1 MRNRMQDLD
10 FEQTVAFDSVKDFEF
25 TRKAAQKFR
34 QVVSLDSFED
44 EDADVIFHYLYK
56 EMELV
61 SFGDYLKRY
70 VYERAELEEPF
81 SQVPQEVYREIV
93 VESFK
98 ETYTPKS
105 MSPTSAKLS
114 SLVNNWLTQASVK
127 RETVFLLGFGLRMST
142 EDVSDFLTRVLREQD
157 FDFHNPEEVIYWY
170 CYRNHLGYYKAEE
183 YKETYKQMTP
193 VEKKTGEIVYGT
205 GLCLDSEEKL
215 LEYLAFLKGR
225 HDDPKSEKSQAFQEF
240 MILPVGAENF
250 KESIRMGTEVF
261 HSLKEILTKKG
272 FAVTVGDEG
281 GFAPDV
287 ADAFEVFELLM
298 EAVITAGYKPGEDIY
313 FAMDAAA
320 SELYNTES
328 GLYEFPREYATRQSK
343 VHENVDMKQQ
353 KMTYDL
359 LDTNNEMLAIKRDSK
374 QLVDYYS
381 KIIDKFPVIS
391 IEDPLNEEDWDGW
404 RDITDKLG
412 NRVQLVGRVCV
423 CE

>member
-1 MRNRMQDLD
+1 M
-10 FEQTVAFDSVKDFEF
+10 
-25 TRKAAQKFR
+25 
-34 QVVSLDSFED
+34 
-44 EDADVIFHYLYK
+44 
-56 EMELV
+56 
-61 SFGDYLKRY
+61 
-70 VYERAELEEPF
+70 YERAELEEPF

-240 MILPVGAENF
+240 MV
-250 KESIRMGTEVF
+250 
-261 HSLKEILTKKG
+261 
-272 FAVTVGDEG
+272 
-281 GFAPDV
+281 
-287 ADAFEVFELLM
+287 LL
-298 EAVITAGYKPGEDIY
+298 ERAK
-313 FAMDAAA
+313 
-320 SELYNTES
+320 
-328 GLYEFPREYATRQSK
+328 
-343 VHENVDMKQQ
+343 
-353 KMTYDL
+353 
-359 LDTNNEMLAIKRDSK
+359 
-374 QLVDYYS
+374 
-381 KIIDKFPVIS
+381 KIIAAMYQEDEEENGGKKIWKPENISASDLEKVICSGIPINKMGNLKKMSASILAKHFSQKRFSRQRINNILNHKFPVERFDLITLEFFVIS
-391 IEDPLNEEDWDGW
+391 QEMAEDDPYTRYRHFLEEIQEILARCEMSEIYIVNPYECFLLMCLLTDCPLAVFSEIWEKSYEEGEE
-404 RDITDKLG
+404 K
-412 NRVQLVGRVCV
+412 N
-423 CE
+423 

>member
-225 HDDPKSEKSQAFQEF
+225 HDDPKSEKMRKKTVAKRSGSLRISVLRIWKRLSAAGSLLIKWEISKRCPHPFWQ
-240 MILPVGAENF
+240 
-250 KESIRMGTEVF
+250 SISAR
-261 HSLKEILTKKG
+261 S
-272 FAVTVGDEG
+272 AS
-281 GFAPDV
+281 
-287 ADAFEVFELLM
+287 
-298 EAVITAGYKPGEDIY
+298 
-313 FAMDAAA
+313 AARG
-320 SELYNTES
+320 ST
-328 GLYEFPREYATRQSK
+328 
-343 VHENVDMKQQ
+343 
-353 KMTYDL
+353 
-359 LDTNNEMLAIKRDSK
+359 
-374 QLVDYYS
+374 
-381 KIIDKFPVIS
+381 IS
-391 IEDPLNEEDWDGW
+391 
-404 RDITDKLG
+404 
-412 NRVQLVGRVCV
+412 
-423 CE
+423 

>member
-170 CYRNHLGYYKAEE
+170 CYSTQQGYHKAEE
-183 YKETYKQMTP
+183 L
-193 VEKKTGEIVYGT
+193 KKNMRY
-205 GLCLDSEEKL
+205 SL
-215 LEYLAFLKGR
+215 LWKW
-225 HDDPKSEKSQAFQEF
+225 K
-240 MILPVGAENF
+240 ILRFYTEATCAL
-250 KESIRMGTEVF
+250 IRRR
-261 HSLKEILTKKG
+261 
-272 FAVTVGDEG
+272 
-281 GFAPDV
+281 
-287 ADAFEVFELLM
+287 
-298 EAVITAGYKPGEDIY
+298 
-313 FAMDAAA
+313 
-320 SELYNTES
+320 N
-328 GLYEFPREYATRQSK
+328 
-343 VHENVDMKQQ
+343 
-353 KMTYDL
+353 
-359 LDTNNEMLAIKRDSK
+359 
-374 QLVDYYS
+374 
-381 KIIDKFPVIS
+381 
-391 IEDPLNEEDWDGW
+391 
-404 RDITDKLG
+404 
-412 NRVQLVGRVCV
+412 
-423 CE
+423 

>member
-25 TRKAAQKFR
+25 TKKAAQKFR
-34 QVVSLDSFED
+34 QIVSLDSFED

-81 SQVPQEVYREIV
+81 SQVPQEVYKEIV

-170 CYRNHLGYYKAEE
+170 CYKNHLGYYKAEE
-183 YKETYKQMTP
+183 YKEIYKNHLAP
-193 VEKKTGEIVYGT
+193 VEKKAGEVVYGT

-215 LEYLAFLKGR
+215 LEYK
-225 HDDPKSEKSQAFQEF
+225 
-240 MILPVGAENF
+240 
-250 KESIRMGTEVF
+250 
-261 HSLKEILTKKG
+261 
-272 FAVTVGDEG
+272 
-281 GFAPDV
+281 
-287 ADAFEVFELLM
+287 
-298 EAVITAGYKPGEDIY
+298 Y
-313 FAMDAAA
+313 
-320 SELYNTES
+320 
-328 GLYEFPREYATRQSK
+328 
-343 VHENVDMKQQ
+343 
-353 KMTYDL
+353 
-359 LDTNNEMLAIKRDSK
+359 
-374 QLVDYYS
+374 
-381 KIIDKFPVIS
+381 
-391 IEDPLNEEDWDGW
+391 
-404 RDITDKLG
+404 
-412 NRVQLVGRVCV
+412 
-423 CE
+423 

>member
-1 MRNRMQDLD
+1 MQDLD

-142 EDVSDFLTRVLREQD
+142 EDVSDFQ
-157 FDFHNPEEVIYWY
+157 I
-170 CYRNHLGYYKAEE
+170 
-183 YKETYKQMTP
+183 
-193 VEKKTGEIVYGT
+193 
-205 GLCLDSEEKL
+205 
-215 LEYLAFLKGR
+215 GR
-225 HDDPKSEKSQAFQEF
+225 AH
-240 MILPVGAENF
+240 V
-250 KESIRMGTEVF
+250 
-261 HSLKEILTKKG
+261 
-272 FAVTVGDEG
+272 
-281 GFAPDV
+281 
-287 ADAFEVFELLM
+287 
-298 EAVITAGYKPGEDIY
+298 
-313 FAMDAAA
+313 
-320 SELYNTES
+320 
-328 GLYEFPREYATRQSK
+328 
-343 VHENVDMKQQ
+343 
-353 KMTYDL
+353 
-359 LDTNNEMLAIKRDSK
+359 
-374 QLVDYYS
+374 
-381 KIIDKFPVIS
+381 
-391 IEDPLNEEDWDGW
+391 
-404 RDITDKLG
+404 
-412 NRVQLVGRVCV
+412 
-423 CE
+423 

>member
-240 MILPVGAENF
+240 MILLERA
-250 KESIRMGTEVF
+250 R
-261 HSLKEILTKKG
+261 
-272 FAVTVGDEG
+272 
-281 GFAPDV
+281 
-287 ADAFEVFELLM
+287 
-298 EAVITAGYKPGEDIY
+298 
-313 FAMDAAA
+313 
-320 SELYNTES
+320 
-328 GLYEFPREYATRQSK
+328 
-343 VHENVDMKQQ
+343 
-353 KMTYDL
+353 
-359 LDTNNEMLAIKRDSK
+359 
-374 QLVDYYS
+374 
-381 KIIDKFPVIS
+381 KIIAAMYQEDEEENGGKKSGSLRISVLRIWKRLSAAGSPLIKWEISKRCPTSILAKHFSQKRFSRQRINNILNHKFPVERFDLITLEFFVIS
-391 IEDPLNEEDWDGW
+391 QEMAEDDPYTRYRHFLEEIQEILA
-404 RDITDKLG
+404 R
-412 NRVQLVGRVCV
+412 
-423 CE
+423 CEMS